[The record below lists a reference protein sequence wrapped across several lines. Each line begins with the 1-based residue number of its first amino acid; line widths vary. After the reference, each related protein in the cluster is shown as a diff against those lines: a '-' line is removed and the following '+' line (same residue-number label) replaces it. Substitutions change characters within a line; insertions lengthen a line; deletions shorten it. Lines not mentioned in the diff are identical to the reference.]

1 MGATQT
7 EKLRMAAEGLILNDA
22 QKHILAHRL
31 ARKLARKEQGCITVS
46 EMLQL
51 IDGAMRDMQASA
63 SVEMLV
69 ISEDAYRDNRV
80 VRRV

>member
-7 EKLRMAAEGLILNDA
+7 EKLRMAAEGLILTDA

-31 ARKLARKEQGCITVS
+31 ARKLARKERGTISVP
-46 EMLQL
+46 EMLTL
-51 IDGAMRDMQASA
+51 IDSAMCDMHPGAD
-63 SVEMLV
+63 VEMLV

-80 VRRV
+80 VRQA